1 MHDVA
6 IVGGGPAGLSAALM
20 LGRCRRQ
27 VVLFD
32 ADAPR
37 NAPSRALHGYL
48 TRDGIAPGEL
58 RAIGRAELARYE
70 TVAVRRALV
79 ARARCDDGWFEL
91 GLADGERLGAKKLVL
106 ATGVVDA
113 LPPVPGLLDFYGRTL
128 FHCPYCDAWEHRGK
142 RFAAYGRGRVTC
154 GLALDL
160 TAWSDDV
167 IVLSDGPAELDP
179 AELDALGRARIRVEE
194 RPIVG
199 LEGAPGSD
207 GVLARIVLADGA
219 RVPCDVIVLGS
230 ENDQASPLAEMLGCS
245 FTRKGAV
252 ATGDHES
259 TRVPGLYVVGDAS
272 GGEQLAILAASE
284 GMRAALAI
292 HHELQDEERA
302 AAGITILHG
311 GARVAR
317 YGWSGRV

>member
-20 LGRCRRQ
+20 LGRCRRS

-48 TRDGIAPGEL
+48 TRDGVAPAEL
-58 RAIGRAELARYE
+58 RAIGREELARYE
-70 TVAVRRALV
+70 TVRVRRAIV

-91 GLADGERLGAKKLVL
+91 ELAGSEVLAAKKLVL

-113 LPPVPGLLDFYGRTL
+113 LPPLSGLAEFYGRTV
-128 FHCPYCDAWEHRGK
+128 FHCPYCDAWEHRGA
-142 RFAAYGRGRVTC
+142 RLAAYGRGRVAC

-160 TAWSDDV
+160 KTWSDDV
-167 IVLSDGPAELDP
+167 IVLSDGPAQLDP
-179 AELDALGRARIRVEE
+179 AEIDALARAGIRVEE

-199 LEGAPGSD
+199 LEGAN
-207 GVLARIVLADGA
+207 GVLARVVLADGE
-219 RVPCDVIVLGS
+219 RVPCDAIVLGS
-230 ENDQASPLAEMLGCS
+230 RCYQASPLAAMLGCE
-245 FTRKGAV
+245 FTSKGAV
-252 ATGDHES
+252 ETGDHER

-272 GGEQLAILAASE
+272 GGEQLAILAA
-284 GMRAALAI
+284 GDGVRAALAI

-302 AAGITILHG
+302 AAGIAILHG
-311 GARVAR
+311 GAPIAR
-317 YGWSGRV
+317 YAWSSRA